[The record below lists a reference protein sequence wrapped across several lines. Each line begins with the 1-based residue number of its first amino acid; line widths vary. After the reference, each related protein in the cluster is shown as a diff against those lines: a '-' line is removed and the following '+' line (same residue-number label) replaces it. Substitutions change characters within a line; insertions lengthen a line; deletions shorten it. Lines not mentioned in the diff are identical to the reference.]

1 MNIFKAITAKVIL
14 NYLLMLSAP
23 ICYNASMASE
33 VTQITSDIVQTSPLC
48 SVPREIV
55 QHIASFLPGRKTVF
69 TLAAT
74 CRFLHKT
81 ATVPNKKILI
91 NYDQL
96 IHSNRAKLEGRD
108 HVPEEPKKLLPGI
121 AACIKAIIARQGNN
135 PISIWLGEN
144 KLGNDMESLKQF
156 LCDCSTP
163 EIAPYIQELY
173 LNNNGLTY
181 VPEEIAGLTGLRN
194 LNLSSNVLKK
204 TVDIQA
210 LSHLPNLVSLDLG
223 YNKLEELDPDFTK
236 FKILECLNI
245 SYNNLQSKDIPIIA
259 QIKTLQE
266 LGLSDNKIPVDDL
279 FPLTQLPMLKSLTID
294 RNDIPPHYLMYFY
307 LQIMTAKN
315 VVVPDA
321 AWTDLNV
328 LFEFSSKH
336 PEFEF
341 YARY

>member
-1 MNIFKAITAKVIL
+1 MHIFKAITAKVIL
-14 NYLLMLSAP
+14 SYLLMLGTP
-23 ICYNASMASE
+23 IYYNASMASE

-55 QHIASFLPGRKTVF
+55 HYIASFLPGRKNVA
-69 TLAAT
+69 TLAGT
-74 CRFLHKT
+74 CRFLHET
-81 ATVPNKKILI
+81 ATVPNKKIVI
-91 NYDQL
+91 NYDQRML
-96 IHSNRAKLEGRD
+96 SNWAKPEERN

-121 AACIKAIIARQGNN
+121 AACIKAIIARQGKN
-135 PISIWLGEN
+135 PIAIWLGEN
-144 KLGNDMESLKQF
+144 KLGSDMESLRQF

-236 FKILECLNI
+236 FKALECLDV
-245 SYNNLQSKDIPIIA
+245 SYNNLQSKDIPIIT
-259 QIKTLQE
+259 QIKALQK
-266 LGLSDNKIPVDDL
+266 LDLSHNKIPVDDL
-279 FPLTQLPMLKSLTID
+279 AIMAQLPALKSLTMYRD
-294 RNDIPPHYLMYFY
+294 DVPPLDLIYLDLY
-307 LQIMTAKN
+307 IMVAQN
-315 VVVPDA
+315 IVVPA
-321 AWTDLNV
+321 EAWTDLNV
-328 LFEFSSKH
+328 YAEFVTKN
-336 PEFEF
+336 PPKLEFIF
-341 YARY
+341 